1 MLEVKDAKDAV
12 MDIKLRALVTGLPG
26 SGKTFFASTCPKVYY
41 MGFSLGEGDTFK
53 VQPQLR
59 KNIVKVAELVPGNDA
74 ELKQLFGDL
83 DQGKENGL
91 IHKCINE
98 AKELYVKGEVQTLV
112 LDTLTY
118 LVDYLWL
125 YLNTFCAKYT
135 RNNEVDTR
143 GMYGD
148 LNTRL
153 SRLVGLQIMSFP
165 GNLIATT
172 HEMLENEEAMEKK
185 IDQSS
190 PVVANILGGFRNKI
204 EGMFSLNMYLAKI
217 EKGGQYSYWARTNKG
232 NMRNGKSRIPIAP
245 TVENISYDT
254 IMKVINE
261 AIKGSQTETK
271 LGGETK

>member
-12 MDIKLRALVTGLPG
+12 MDVKLRALVTGLPG
-26 SGKTFFASTCPKVYY
+26 SGKTYFASTAPKVYY

-91 IHKCINE
+91 IHKCIAE

-125 YLNTFCAKYT
+125 YLNTFCAKYS
-135 RNNEVDTR
+135 RNNELDTR

-217 EKGGQYSYWARTNKG
+217 EKGGQYQYWARTNKG

-254 IMKVINE
+254 IMKVIND
-261 AIKGSQTETK
+261 AIKNNTTK
-271 LGGETK
+271 EVK

>member
-1 MLEVKDAKDAV
+1 MVMLKVMDAKDALMEV
-12 MDIKLRALVTGLPG
+12 KLRALVTGLPG
-26 SGKTFFASTCPKVYY
+26 SGKTYFASSAPKVYY

-59 KNIVKVAELVPGNDA
+59 QNIVKVAELVPGNDE

-83 DQGKENGL
+83 DKGVENGL
-91 IHKCINE
+91 IHKCIAE
-98 AKELYVKGEVQTLV
+98 AKQLYTEGKVETLV

-125 YLNTFCAKYT
+125 YLNKFCLKYS
-135 RNNEVDTR
+135 RNNEIDIR

-153 SRLVGLQIMSFP
+153 SRLVGLQVMSFP

-204 EGMFSLNMYLAKI
+204 EGMFSLNMYLTKI
-217 EKGGQYSYWARTNKG
+217 EKSGQYSYWARVNKG
-232 NMRNGKSRIPIAP
+232 SQRNGKSRIPLKPVI
-245 TVENISYDT
+245 ENISYQM
-254 IMKVINE
+254 IMSEIQKAMTN
-261 AIKGSQTETK
+261 TK
-271 LGGETK
+271 QEVK

>member
-1 MLEVKDAKDAV
+1 MVMLKVMDAKDALMEV
-12 MDIKLRALVTGLPG
+12 KLRALVTGLPG
-26 SGKTFFASTCPKVYY
+26 SGKTYFASSAPKVYY

-59 KNIVKVAELVPGNDA
+59 QNIVKVAELVPGNDE

-83 DQGKENGL
+83 DKGVENGL
-91 IHKCINE
+91 IHKCIAE
-98 AKELYVKGEVQTLV
+98 AKQLYTEGKVETLV

-125 YLNTFCAKYT
+125 YLNKFCPKYT
-135 RNNEVDTR
+135 RNNELDTR
-143 GMYGD
+143 GMYGE

-165 GNLIATT
+165 ANLIATT

-204 EGMFSLNMYLAKI
+204 EGMFSLNMYLAKV

-232 NMRNGKSRIPIAP
+232 NMRNGKTRNPLPP
-245 TVENISYDT
+245 TIQDISYT
-254 IMKVINE
+254 KIMQVINE
-261 AIKGSQTETK
+261 AIKTNETTK
-271 LGGETK
+271 VGEVK